1 MAYRVSKSLCLF
13 GLASNMVEMRVDVAK
28 KALYVKD
35 TLDFVQDLREVLEDN
50 ADSIE
55 VIPTTNV
62 SAGHGDLMTKNASVS
77 KAYQQDPLETGGL
90 Q

>member
-1 MAYRVSKSLCLF
+1 MAYIVSKSLCLF
-13 GLASNMVEMRVDVAK
+13 GQASNMVEIRVDVAK

-55 VIPTTNV
+55 VNPTTNV
-62 SAGHGDLMTKNASVS
+62 SAGQIA
-77 KAYQQDPLETGGL
+77 P
-90 Q
+90 